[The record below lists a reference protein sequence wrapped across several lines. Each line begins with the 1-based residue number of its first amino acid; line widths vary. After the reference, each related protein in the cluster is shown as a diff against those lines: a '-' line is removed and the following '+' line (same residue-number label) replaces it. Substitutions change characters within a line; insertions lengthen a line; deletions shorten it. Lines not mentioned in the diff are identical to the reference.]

1 MKNCVP
7 CSPGAGDEVR
17 RSGCSGPANPL
28 TFTRFVNTKPDT
40 IVVALG
46 GNALAPPG
54 EGITVHDQFRHTRES
69 MKTVVGL
76 AADGWRI
83 AIVHGNGPQVGNAL
97 RRNELAMHEVEPLP
111 LGVLVAGTA
120 GWIGYMIQQSLMN
133 ALRREGVDRQ
143 VITVI
148 TQTVVASD
156 DPRLKEPTKPIGRAL
171 SEETAAALRAWGDV
185 VAPDG
190 AGQLRRMAPSPT
202 PVDIVEAESVK
213 RLVEEGKIVVA
224 AGGGGTPVYID
235 SVKGLEGLDAVVDKD
250 RSAAVLGRCLGADT
264 LLILTNVS
272 AVHRNWGTDD
282 ATAIPRLTVSE
293 SRGMLETE
301 QLGRGSMAPK
311 LEAATAFVA
320 AGGRRAVIAHL
331 SEGAAALRG
340 HAGTTILGDDA

>member
-1 MKNCVP
+1 M
-7 CSPGAGDEVR
+7 
-17 RSGCSGPANPL
+17 
-28 TFTRFVNTKPDT
+28 NTKPDT

-46 GNALAPPG
+46 GNALAPQG
-54 EGITVHDQFRHTRES
+54 EGVTVYDQFRHTRES
-69 MKTVVGL
+69 LAAVVAL

-120 GWIGYMIQQSLMN
+120 GWIGYMIQQSLIN

-148 TQTVVASD
+148 TQTVVAHD
-156 DPRLKEPTKPIGRAL
+156 DPRLAEPTKPIGRTL
-171 SEETAAALRAWGDV
+171 SEETAATLRARGDV
-185 VAPDG
+185 VALDG
-190 AGQLRRMAPSPT
+190 AGRLRRMAPSPT
-202 PVDIVEAESVK
+202 PVDIVEAEAVK
-213 RLVEEGKIVVA
+213 QLVDEGKIVVA
-224 AGGGGTPVYID
+224 AGGGGTPVYAD
-235 SVKGLEGLDAVVDKD
+235 PAKGLDGVDAVVDKD
-250 RSAAVLGRCLGADT
+250 RSAAVLGRCLEADT
-264 LLILTNVS
+264 LLILTDVA
-272 AVHRNWGTDD
+272 AVHRDWGTDR
-282 ATAIPRLTVSE
+282 AAAIPRMTVSE
-293 SRGMLETE
+293 SRRLLETE

-340 HAGTTILGDDA
+340 DAGTTILGDDA